1 MRKLRILYPALV
13 VLLLAG
19 VSRGGDE
26 TAVGFT
32 PASLGAQR
40 ALEARYD
47 ALLDAKNLRAWME
60 RLSRHPHHLGS
71 PWGKQNAEFIAGL
84 FRSWGYETRIE
95 EYEVLFPT
103 PKERVLEMTAPTRF
117 VARIEEPALAGDR
130 TSGQKAEQL
139 PTYNAYSRDGDVT
152 GELVYVNY
160 GIPADY
166 EELALRGIDVK
177 GKIVIA
183 RYGGAWRGIKPKV
196 ADEHGAVGCIIYSD
210 PGQDGYG
217 QGDPY
222 PRGGW
227 RPDAGVQRGS
237 VKDMP
242 IHSGDPLTP
251 GVPATRDAKRLP
263 ISEATTLTRIPVLP
277 ISAADAQPLLAAL
290 GGPLAPAGWRGALPM
305 AYHLGPGPARVHL
318 KVVFDWKLVPA
329 YDVVA
334 MLPGAERPDEW
345 VIRGNHHDA
354 WVNGAADPV
363 SGMVAL
369 LEEARAVGE
378 LARNGFRPRR
388 TLVYAAWDGEEQ
400 GLLGSTEWVEAHLE
414 DLRTK
419 AVAYINSDS
428 NSRGFLDIAGSH
440 GLETFVNQALA
451 DVQDPQKKVGV
462 LQRARARAILEGSA
476 ESRKEARSH
485 RGLAIG
491 ALGSGSDYT
500 PFLQHAGV
508 ASLNVGYDGEDEYGQ
523 YHSIYDSFDHYTR
536 FMDPDFSYGVTLAR
550 TAGRLTLRLAQ
561 ADTVPMD
568 FGPLVAVLET
578 YVKEVRALADRQR
591 EETDQRRRDLDEGVY
606 AAWFTPHETRVA
618 PGRQDPV
625 PHLNFAPLENGLDR
639 VRKAVTAYDAAR
651 EARAGAPLDP
661 ERARELDAI
670 LRGCE
675 RALTRTEGLPGRPWY
690 RHQIYAPGR
699 YTGYGVK
706 TLPAVREALELRSW
720 REAEEQAVVVGR
732 TLEGFAAQVERATA
746 VLSLRSLP

>member
-1 MRKLRILYPALV
+1 MSKPPIAWSALAI
-13 VLLLAG
+13 LLLAG
-19 VSRGGDE
+19 VTRGGE
-26 TAVGFT
+26 APTVGFT
-32 PASLGAQR
+32 ANGLSAQR

-60 RLSRHPHHLGS
+60 RLSQHPHHLGS

-95 EYEVLFPT
+95 EYVVLFPT
-103 PKERVLEMTAPTRF
+103 PKERALELLSPTRF
-117 VARIEEPALAGDR
+117 TARIEEPTLAADH

-139 PTYNAYSRDGDVT
+139 PTFNAYSRDGDVT
-152 GELVYVNY
+152 GDLVYVNY
-160 GIPADY
+160 GVPADY

-196 ADEHGAVGCIIYSD
+196 AGEHGAVGCIIYSD
-210 PGQDGYG
+210 PSGDGYA

-222 PRGGW
+222 PKGGW

-242 IHSGDPLTP
+242 LYSGDPLTP
-251 GVPATRDAKRLP
+251 GEPATKEAKRLP
-263 ISEATTLTRIPVLP
+263 ISEAPTLTRIPVLP

-290 GGPLAPAGWRGALPM
+290 GGPMAPAGWRGALPLP
-305 AYHLGPGPARVHL
+305 YRLGPGPARVHL
-318 KVVFDWKLVPA
+318 KAVFDWKLVTA
-329 YDVVA
+329 YDVIA
-334 MLPGAERPDEW
+334 TLKGAERPDEW
-345 VIRGNHHDA
+345 IIRGNHHDA
-354 WVNGAADPV
+354 WVNGASDPV
-363 SGMVAL
+363 SGLVAL

-378 LARNGFRPRR
+378 LAGQGFRPRR

-400 GLLGSTEWVEAHLE
+400 GLLGSTEWVEAHLPE
-414 DLRTK
+414 LQAK

-428 NSRGFLDIAGSH
+428 NSRGFLGVAGSH

-451 DVQDPQKKVGV
+451 DVQDPLKKVGV
-462 LQRARARAILEGSA
+462 VQRARARAILEGSSD
-476 ESRKEARSH
+476 SRKEARSH

-491 ALGSGSDYT
+491 ALGSGSDFT

-508 ASLNVGYDGEDEYGQ
+508 ASLNVGYDGEDDYGQ

-536 FMDPDFSYGVTLAR
+536 FMDPDFSYGVTQAR
-550 TAGRLTLRLAQ
+550 TTGRLTLRLAQ
-561 ADTVPMD
+561 ADTLPMD

-578 YVKEVRALADRQR
+578 YVKEVRALADKQR
-591 EETDQRRRDLDEGVY
+591 EETEQRRRDLDEGLY
-606 AAWFTPHETRVA
+606 AAWFTPHEARVPPA
-618 PGRQDPV
+618 RPDPV
-625 PHLNFAPLENGLDR
+625 PYLNFAPLENGLER
-639 VRKAVTAYDAAR
+639 VRKAAAAYDAAR
-651 EARAGAPLDP
+651 EARAGTPLDP
-661 ERARELDAI
+661 ARARELDAI

-706 TLPAVREALELRSW
+706 TLPAVREAIELRRW

-732 TLEGFAAQVERATA
+732 TLEGFAEQVERATK
-746 VLSLRSLP
+746 VSSLP